1 MTRARRHKLLRQH
14 LQSGRVPRA
23 VFLALLAMCLA
34 ACGGDLSDLESY
46 IAEVKQRKG
55 GPIEPLP
62 KIKPYETFR
71 YRADTKRSPFMPDMR
86 QTNAAALAGPTP
98 IVNRNKEYLEQFPLD
113 TLAMVGTLERKGD
126 VYGLVQTQDG
136 MIHRVVPGNYIGQND
151 GRIVGV
157 TDSGIEVEELIP
169 DGIGGFFKRSAE
181 IGIR

>member
-1 MTRARRHKLLRQH
+1 MLRKLI
-14 LQSGRVPRA
+14 QSGHALKA
-23 VFLALLAMCLA
+23 VLLALLVMLLV
-34 ACGGDLSDLESY
+34 ACGGDMSDLEGY

-62 KIKPYETFR
+62 QIKPYETFR
-71 YRADTKRSPFMPDMR
+71 YRAETMRSPFVPDA
-86 QTNAAALAGPTP
+86 QQANAAMPTGPTP
-98 IVNRNKEYLEQFPLD
+98 IINRNKEYLEQFPLD
-113 TLAMVGTLERKGD
+113 TLSMVGTLERQGD

-136 MIHRVVPGNYIGQND
+136 MVHRVVPGNYIGQND

-181 IGIR
+181 IGIN